1 MLEVVEAEHIEGY
14 KIHLVFSDGTE
25 GTVDLEDS
33 LWGEVFE
40 PLRNPDEFRRFAISP
55 ELHTLAWPNDAD
67 FAPEH
72 LRRKMLEQRDETRVR
87 CEPRRSH
94 T

>member
-14 KIHLVFSDGTE
+14 KIHLVLSDGTE

-40 PLRNPDEFRRFAISP
+40 PLRNPDEFRKFTVSP
-55 ELHTLAWPNDAD
+55 ELHTLAWPNHAD

-72 LRRKMLEQRDETRVR
+72 LRRKMIEQGR
-87 CEPRRSH
+87 H
-94 T
+94 TEAQSRTS

>member
-1 MLEVVEAEHIEGY
+1 MLEVIEAKYVAGY
-14 KIHLVFSDGTE
+14 RVQLVLNDVTR

-40 PLRNPDEFRRFAISP
+40 PLRDPQQFRMFTVSP
-55 ELHTLAWPNDAD
+55 ELHTLTWPNDAD

-72 LRRKMLEQRDETRVR
+72 LKRKMIEQAGRG
-87 CEPRRSH
+87 
-94 T
+94 

>member
-1 MLEVVEAEHIEGY
+1 MLEVIEAKYVDGY
-14 KIHLVFSDGTE
+14 RIHLVLSDGTV

-40 PLRNPDEFRRFAISP
+40 PLRDLREFRRFTVSP
-55 ELHTLAWPNDAD
+55 ELHTLTWPNNAD

-72 LRRKMLEQRDETRVR
+72 LRRKLIAKLPGD
-87 CEPRRSH
+87 RRIY
-94 T
+94 